1 MTKGKAVGGF
11 FPSAMGS
18 ILQAGPIFM
27 TASAVQARRLI
38 VNEKERM
45 ASRRCSRNRKVSK
58 KRRATKRKR
67 LNA

>member
-1 MTKGKAVGGF
+1 MTKAKAVGGF

-18 ILQAGPIFM
+18 ILQTGPIFM

-45 ASRRCSRNRKVSK
+45 ASRRRSRKVSK